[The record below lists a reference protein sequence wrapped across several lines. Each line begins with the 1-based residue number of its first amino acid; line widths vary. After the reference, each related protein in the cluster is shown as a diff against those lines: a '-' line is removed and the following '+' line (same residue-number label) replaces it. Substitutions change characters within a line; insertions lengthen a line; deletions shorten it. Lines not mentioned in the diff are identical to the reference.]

1 MLVLFHS
8 ERYGV
13 RMEHTAKEVAA
24 RVAATITS
32 KGVTQRSVAEATQIP
47 LTTFNRKLAGRV
59 PFNVT
64 ELFLIA
70 DALSVSA
77 TEFVSERRA
86 A

>member
-1 MLVLFHS
+1 
-8 ERYGV
+8 
-13 RMEHTAKEVAA
+13 MEHTGAKEVAA
-24 RVAATITS
+24 RVAATITRQ
-32 KGVTQRSVAEATQIP
+32 GVTQRSVAEATQIP
-47 LTTFNRKLAGRV
+47 LTTFNRKLSGRV

-77 TEFVSERRA
+77 VELFPERRA